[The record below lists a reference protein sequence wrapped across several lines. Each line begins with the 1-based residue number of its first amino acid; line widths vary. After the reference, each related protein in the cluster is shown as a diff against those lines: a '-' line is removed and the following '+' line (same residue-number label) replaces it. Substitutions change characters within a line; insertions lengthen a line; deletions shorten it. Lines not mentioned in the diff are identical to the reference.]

1 MPLVLNADMPDIPPP
16 KSQIEAVAIA
26 PGGDAASALVQIEP
40 RIRELAS
47 DAWAIV
53 IQDHASYQAAADLLT
68 EVKGMS
74 KQFDGLESLFVTP
87 LGTAWKK
94 AKAIFKPLSELLKAV
109 EKHLKEA
116 GKTYLEAEGAKENQA
131 AAARR
136 AEAIASAPTPQ
147 AAAQIASVPAYVA
160 PPPKA
165 IGMSAT
171 KPWTYEVENIQDLAR
186 AVADGVVPTTFI
198 QPNAGQL
205 QAAVRSGTR
214 AIPGVRIYQEIRMA
228 SR

>member
-1 MPLVLNADMPDIPPP
+1 
-16 KSQIEAVAIA
+16 
-26 PGGDAASALVQIEP
+26 
-40 RIRELAS
+40 
-47 DAWAIV
+47 
-53 IQDHASYQAAADLLT
+53 
-68 EVKGMS
+68 MS
-74 KQFDGLESLFVTP
+74 KQFDGLESIFVTP

-109 EKHLKEA
+109 EKPFKEA

-165 IGMSAT
+165 IGILCLLETAGLSAPRT
-171 KPWTYEVENIQDLAR
+171 ANSPRILNIRL
-186 AVADGVVPTTFI
+186 
-198 QPNAGQL
+198 
-205 QAAVRSGTR
+205 S
-214 AIPGVRIYQEIRMA
+214 
-228 SR
+228 